1 MTRLLARLLIVVPM
15 LWVVSPWHVMNHQTT
30 RSDTGS
36 AHVHE
41 AETGF
46 VKSGQLTIDGSG
58 TEFDE
63 PDFAEGAPH
72 CDSGPCAASVD
83 MGDKFVGMKLA
94 SRYAAFHEQRSGV
107 PEPPLTRPPRLSPA
121 AG

>member
-1 MTRLLARLLIVVPM
+1 M
-15 LWVVSPWHVMNHQTT
+15 
-30 RSDTGS
+30 
-36 AHVHE
+36 
-41 AETGF
+41 
-46 VKSGQLTIDGSG
+46 KSGQLIADGSG

-94 SRYAAFHEQRSGV
+94 SRYAASHEQGSGV